1 MGKLFKSEKALSLL
15 VAAIILV
22 VVVVVASLI
31 AVAWIGGFPSTSV
44 ATEQVALSDVVW
56 GPNNADVS
64 LTFENTGTA
73 DLSIRELKI
82 AGVNPESISPTLD
95 TPYLLK
101 RGSSV
106 TFLVTKA
113 GGFNH
118 MAHYMFMLTTSKGKG
133 FGPYYKTAP

>member
-1 MGKLFKSEKALSLL
+1 MGKLFNSEKALGLL

-22 VVVVVASLI
+22 VIVVVASLL
-31 AVAWIGGFPSTSV
+31 AVAWIQGTFTSIE
-44 ATEQVALSDVVW
+44 TEQMALSDVTW
-56 GPNNADVS
+56 SPDNANVS
-64 LTFENTGTA
+64 LTFENTGTT
-73 DLSIRELKI
+73 DLSIKEFKI
-82 AGVNPESISPTLD
+82 AGVSPVSISPTLD

-118 MAHYMFMLTTSKGKG
+118 KGHYMFMLTTSKGKS